1 MKQKLPIQV
10 FSNKQRKGIEYMI
23 GYVKGILEE
32 IEEDCVIVDVNGLGI
47 RILTGGA
54 LASQMLAP
62 GSEVKIYTYTYVKE
76 DAFQLYGFISKD
88 ELSLFK
94 KLITVSGIG
103 PKGAAS
109 ILSAFSAEDLRYAIY
124 AGDIKTISKAPGIG
138 KKTAERL
145 VLELKD
151 KVELDY
157 QADTL
162 LGQLADETVGST
174 EPNNRKDAIDALTAL
189 GYSSMDA
196 AKAVKQADPN
206 ADMDAEDI
214 LKAALKYLM

>member
-1 MKQKLPIQV
+1 
-10 FSNKQRKGIEYMI
+10 MI

-54 LASQMLAP
+54 LVSQMPAS

>member
-1 MKQKLPIQV
+1 
-10 FSNKQRKGIEYMI
+10 MI

-62 GSEVKIYTYTYVKE
+62 GSEVKIYTYTYVKA

-109 ILSAFSAEDLRYAIY
+109 ILSALSAEDLRYAIY

-189 GYSSMDA
+189 GYRSMDA

>member
-1 MKQKLPIQV
+1 
-10 FSNKQRKGIEYMI
+10 MI

-54 LASQMLAP
+54 LASQMLEP

>member
-1 MKQKLPIQV
+1 
-10 FSNKQRKGIEYMI
+10 MI

-103 PKGAAS
+103 PKCAAS

>member
-1 MKQKLPIQV
+1 
-10 FSNKQRKGIEYMI
+10 MI

-54 LASQMLAP
+54 LASQMLAL

-162 LGQLADETVGST
+162 LGQLADESVGSA
-174 EPNNRKDAIDALTAL
+174 EPNNRKDAIEALTAL
-189 GYSSMDA
+189 GYGSMDA

-206 ADMDAEDI
+206 ADMDVEDI

>member
-1 MKQKLPIQV
+1 
-10 FSNKQRKGIEYMI
+10 MI

-196 AKAVKQADPN
+196 AKAVNQADPN

>member
-1 MKQKLPIQV
+1 
-10 FSNKQRKGIEYMI
+10 MI

-54 LASQMLAP
+54 LASQMLAS

-162 LGQLADETVGST
+162 LGQLADEMVGST

>member
-1 MKQKLPIQV
+1 
-10 FSNKQRKGIEYMI
+10 MI

-32 IEEDCVIVDVNGLGI
+32 IEDDCVIVDVNGLGI

-54 LASQMLAP
+54 LASQMLVP

-162 LGQLADETVGST
+162 MGQLADETVGST

>member
-1 MKQKLPIQV
+1 
-10 FSNKQRKGIEYMI
+10 MI
-23 GYVKGILEE
+23 GFVKGILEE

-54 LASQMLAP
+54 LASQMLVP

>member
-1 MKQKLPIQV
+1 
-10 FSNKQRKGIEYMI
+10 MI

-47 RILTGGA
+47 RILAGGA
-54 LASQMLAP
+54 LASQMMAL

-162 LGQLADETVGST
+162 LGQLADESVGSV
-174 EPNNRKDAIDALTAL
+174 EPNNRRDAIEALTAL
-189 GYSSMDA
+189 GYSNMDA

-206 ADMDAEDI
+206 ADMDVEDI

>member
-1 MKQKLPIQV
+1 
-10 FSNKQRKGIEYMI
+10 MI

-145 VLELKD
+145 VLEQKD
-151 KVELDY
+151 KVELEY

-162 LGQLADETVGST
+162 LGQLADDTVGST

>member
-1 MKQKLPIQV
+1 
-10 FSNKQRKGIEYMI
+10 MI

-62 GSEVKIYTYTYVKE
+62 GSEGKIYTYTYVKE
-76 DAFQLYGFISKD
+76 DAFQLYGFISKE

>member
-1 MKQKLPIQV
+1 
-10 FSNKQRKGIEYMI
+10 MI

-54 LASQMLAP
+54 LASQMLAS

>member
-1 MKQKLPIQV
+1 
-10 FSNKQRKGIEYMI
+10 MI

-54 LASQMLAP
+54 LASQMLVP

-162 LGQLADETVGST
+162 LGQLADETVGSI

>member
-1 MKQKLPIQV
+1 
-10 FSNKQRKGIEYMI
+10 MI

-32 IEEDCVIVDVNGLGI
+32 IEEDCVIVD
-47 RILTGGA
+47 
-54 LASQMLAP
+54 
-62 GSEVKIYTYTYVKE
+62 VKE

-206 ADMDAEDI
+206 EDMDAEDI

>member
-1 MKQKLPIQV
+1 
-10 FSNKQRKGIEYMI
+10 MI

-54 LASQMLAP
+54 LASQMLVP
-62 GSEVKIYTYTYVKE
+62 GSEVKIYTYTDVKE

-162 LGQLADETVGST
+162 MGQLADETVGST

>member
-1 MKQKLPIQV
+1 
-10 FSNKQRKGIEYMI
+10 MI

-103 PKGAAS
+103 PKGATS

>member
-1 MKQKLPIQV
+1 MRSMREISRRFPKH
-10 FSNKQRKGIEYMI
+10 RA
-23 GYVKGILEE
+23 LE
-32 IEEDCVIVDVNGLGI
+32 IVLISPAGGNPGEES
-47 RILTGGA
+47 GG
-54 LASQMLAP
+54 
-62 GSEVKIYTYTYVKE
+62 
-76 DAFQLYGFISKD
+76 
-88 ELSLFK
+88 
-94 KLITVSGIG
+94 
-103 PKGAAS
+103 
-109 ILSAFSAEDLRYAIY
+109 
-124 AGDIKTISKAPGIG
+124 
-138 KKTAERL
+138 

-162 LGQLADETVGST
+162 LGQLADDTVGST

>member
-1 MKQKLPIQV
+1 
-10 FSNKQRKGIEYMI
+10 MI

-54 LASQMLAP
+54 LASQMLVP

-157 QADTL
+157 QADKL
-162 LGQLADETVGST
+162 MGQLADETVGST

>member
-1 MKQKLPIQV
+1 
-10 FSNKQRKGIEYMI
+10 MI

-54 LASQMLAP
+54 LASQMLVP

-174 EPNNRKDAIDALTAL
+174 EPNSRKDAIDALTAL

>member
-1 MKQKLPIQV
+1 
-10 FSNKQRKGIEYMI
+10 MI

-103 PKGAAS
+103 PKGALA
-109 ILSAFSAEDLRYAIY
+109 ILSTISPDDLRFAVLS
-124 AGDIKTISKAPGIG
+124 DDVKLISSAPGIG
-138 KKTAERL
+138 AKTAQKL
-145 VLELKD
+145 IIELKD
-151 KVELDY
+151 RIKLSDAFEQALAHQESSTGMSVDFSARNEAVE
-157 QADTL
+157 
-162 LGQLADETVGST
+162 
-174 EPNNRKDAIDALTAL
+174 ALVAL
-189 GYSSMDA
+189 GYGNA
-196 AKAVKQADPN
+196 EALRAVKNIENIEEKDT
-206 ADMDAEDI
+206 ETI
-214 LKAALKYLM
+214 LKEALKRLI

>member
-1 MKQKLPIQV
+1 MKTCVQDKDVIITIVGYPQDVEEVYFGPGGLLESAQPGTVLIDMTTTSPKLA
-10 FSNKQRKGIEYMI
+10 QRI
-23 GYVKGILEE
+23 
-32 IEEDCVIVDVNGLGI
+32 
-47 RILTGGA
+47 
-54 LASQMLAP
+54 
-62 GSEVKIYTYTYVKE
+62 
-76 DAFQLYGFISKD
+76 
-88 ELSLFK
+88 
-94 KLITVSGIG
+94 
-103 PKGAAS
+103 
-109 ILSAFSAEDLRYAIY
+109 
-124 AGDIKTISKAPGIG
+124 
-138 KKTAERL
+138 

>member
-1 MKQKLPIQV
+1 
-10 FSNKQRKGIEYMI
+10 MI

-54 LASQMLAP
+54 LASQMRGP
-62 GSEVKIYTYTYVKE
+62 GSEVKIYTYTDVKE

-162 LGQLADETVGST
+162 MGQLADETVGST

>member
-1 MKQKLPIQV
+1 
-10 FSNKQRKGIEYMI
+10 MI
-23 GYVKGILEE
+23 GYIKGILEE

-54 LASQMLAP
+54 LASQMMAL

-162 LGQLADETVGST
+162 LGQLADESMGSA
-174 EPNNRKDAIDALTAL
+174 EPNNRRDAIEALTAL
-189 GYSSMDA
+189 GYSNMDA
-196 AKAVKQADPN
+196 AKAVKQANPN
-206 ADMDAEDI
+206 ADMDVEDI

>member
-1 MKQKLPIQV
+1 
-10 FSNKQRKGIEYMI
+10 MI

-54 LASQMLAP
+54 LASQMLVP

-76 DAFQLYGFISKD
+76 AAFQLYGFISKD

>member
-1 MKQKLPIQV
+1 
-10 FSNKQRKGIEYMI
+10 MI
-23 GYVKGILEE
+23 GSLKGSVES
-32 IEEDCVIVDVNGLGI
+32 LGI
-47 RILTGGA
+47 DNCIIETAGGVGYRVFMPAAQLAQLTQGA
-54 LASQMLAP
+54 SVRLHIHTA
-62 GSEVKIYTYTYVKE
+62 VRE
-76 DAFQLYGFISKD
+76 DAIVLYGFLSREYYDLFELLLTISG
-88 ELSLFK
+88 
-94 KLITVSGIG
+94 VG
-103 PKGAAS
+103 PKMALG
-109 ILSAFSAEDLRYAIY
+109 ILSAVKPDAFYLAVQSR
-124 AGDIKTISKAPGIG
+124 DIKVLTKLPGIG

-145 VLELKD
+145 LLELKD

>member
-1 MKQKLPIQV
+1 
-10 FSNKQRKGIEYMI
+10 MI

-54 LASQMLAP
+54 LASQMLAL

-76 DAFQLYGFISKD
+76 DAFQLYGFISKE

>member
-1 MKQKLPIQV
+1 
-10 FSNKQRKGIEYMI
+10 MI

-54 LASQMLAP
+54 LASQMLVP

-103 PKGAAS
+103 PKGAVS

>member
-1 MKQKLPIQV
+1 
-10 FSNKQRKGIEYMI
+10 MI

-54 LASQMLAP
+54 LASQMLVP

-162 LGQLADETVGST
+162 MGQLADETVGST

-196 AKAVKQADPN
+196 ADRKSVV
-206 ADMDAEDI
+206 
-214 LKAALKYLM
+214 

>member
-1 MKQKLPIQV
+1 
-10 FSNKQRKGIEYMI
+10 MI

-47 RILTGGA
+47 RILTGGV

-174 EPNNRKDAIDALTAL
+174 EPNNRKDAIEALTAL

>member
-1 MKQKLPIQV
+1 
-10 FSNKQRKGIEYMI
+10 MI

-54 LASQMLAP
+54 LASQMLVP

-157 QADTL
+157 QADML

>member
-1 MKQKLPIQV
+1 
-10 FSNKQRKGIEYMI
+10 MI

-109 ILSAFSAEDLRYAIY
+109 ILSAFSAENLRYAIY

-151 KVELDY
+151 KVALDY

>member
-1 MKQKLPIQV
+1 
-10 FSNKQRKGIEYMI
+10 MI

-62 GSEVKIYTYTYVKE
+62 GSEVKIYTCTYVKE

-162 LGQLADETVGST
+162 LGQLADDTVGST

>member
-1 MKQKLPIQV
+1 
-10 FSNKQRKGIEYMI
+10 MI

-54 LASQMLAP
+54 LASQMLVP

-88 ELSLFK
+88 ELSLLK

-162 LGQLADETVGST
+162 MGQLADETVGST